1 MEGRGH
7 RPLEHT
13 ADLALEVWA
22 PTEAELLGEAAL
34 GIVRLMVEDAT
45 IAPGARRTFSL
56 DDAADGEDRLV
67 RWLNEVIYWAV
78 TEGVVLAGAEVR
90 LAEGRLEAEVTG
102 EPEASG
108 KLVTELKSVTYHQL
122 ELASGPEGWRARVI
136 IDV

>member
-78 TEGVVLAGAEVR
+78 TEGFVLAGAEVR